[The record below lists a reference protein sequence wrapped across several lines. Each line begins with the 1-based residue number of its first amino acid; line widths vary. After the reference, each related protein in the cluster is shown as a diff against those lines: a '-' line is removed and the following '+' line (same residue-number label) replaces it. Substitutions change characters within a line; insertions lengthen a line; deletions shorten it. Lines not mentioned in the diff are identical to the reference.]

1 MPCAIHRR
9 LRTVLSAI
17 QPCSVMRSLGMFAMA
32 CMLTACGGDGGS
44 GQDSTSPSSTPGS
57 TGSIGAVATLAWDP
71 VQDSTVYGYF
81 VHYGKQSG
89 GGSGNCPIGN
99 SMFVSQPSASI
110 TNLEHDTQYFFS
122 VSAYNGSESG
132 CSNEVTTITSSSAA

>member
-1 MPCAIHRR
+1 MPCAIR
-9 LRTVLSAI
+9 LLKSLLLLVNRYYATPLSLCLVATI
-17 QPCSVMRSLGMFAMA
+17 WLLTGCSGE
-32 CMLTACGGDGGS
+32 GGGIPD
-44 GQDSTSPSSTPGS
+44 TTLPSSTPGS
-57 TGSIGAVATLAWDP
+57 SVSTSAVATLAWDP

-99 SMFVSQPSASI
+99 SIFVSQPSASI

-122 VSAYNGSESG
+122 VSAYNGTESG
-132 CSNEVTTITSSSAA
+132 CSNEVTTVIPSGA